1 VPKDRKS
8 APAAPAEPS
17 RDALQL
23 FHPAVRDWFTAV
35 FAAPTRPQ
43 ITGWPAIARGEST
56 LILAPTGTG
65 KTLAAFLWCINRIMF
80 SPVPAQPQRCRV
92 LYISP
97 IKALAVDV
105 ERNLRAPLVGIAQ
118 AAQRRGAGHHLPSVA
133 IRTGDTPP
141 GERARF
147 QRHPADI
154 LITTPESLYLLLTSN
169 ARDALRSVEVVVID
183 EIHAI
188 VPTKRGSHLAL
199 SIERLEHL
207 VGRPLQRIGLSATQ
221 RPLEEVARFLG
232 GADVAKQKESQ
243 QAADGEAATRDRQKT
258 VAAEDSE
265 SSVGEISPP
274 QAVTETAHHVPEEA
288 LAEFEAP
295 ACAPVYRPIT
305 IVNASEPKR
314 FDLRVEVPVEDM
326 AKLAELDNLPSG
338 PASQA
343 PLRRSIWSAIHPQL
357 LEQIRAHRSTLIFV
371 NSRRLAERI
380 SGAINELAGETLVR
394 AHHGSV
400 AVAQR
405 KEIEDRL
412 KLGTLRGIVATSS
425 LELGIDMGAIDLVLQ
440 IESPPSVA
448 SGMQR
453 VGRAS
458 HNVGATSNAVIF
470 PKFRADL
477 LACAAITRAMYQGQ
491 VESVHYPRNPLD
503 VLAQQ
508 IVAIV
513 SLEEWTVEALFALVR
528 AAAPYAALTRTIFD
542 SVLDMLSGRYPSDE
556 FADLRP
562 RLTWDRLTNKLTSR
576 QGSQRVAIINGGT
589 IPDRGLYG
597 VFLAGAVRGARVG
610 ELDEE
615 MVFESRQGDTII
627 LGASTWRI
635 EEISHN
641 QVLVS
646 PAPGEPGRMPFW
658 KGEAA
663 GRPAEFGR
671 KIGEMTRELV
681 RLPRPVAFAKLVAE
695 HSLDSN
701 AAENLL
707 KYLEEQSA
715 ATARIPSD
723 EDIVIEICR
732 DEMGDRRVC
741 VLTPFGTPIHAPWC
755 MAVTAKLRAER
766 GLEVASMWS
775 DDGFVLRVPD
785 SDETIRSEDLLP
797 APAEFKELVL
807 RQLGSTALFAAKFR
821 EAAGRALL
829 LPKRRPGMRAP
840 LWQQRKRA
848 SDLLAVAAQFSTFPM
863 LLEAYREC
871 LRDVFDLPAAASI
884 LAAIERGAIRVTH
897 VESDKP
903 SPFAASLL
911 FSYVANYIY
920 EGDAPLAERRAQ
932 ALSIDQSQLAELL
945 GDSDLRE
952 LLDAAA
958 LEEVEARLQSLEPEY
973 RARHADGVHDLLLKL
988 GDLSETEIVARSET
1002 PEIAAAI
1009 PELVNAR
1016 RAVRVRVGVGGDAR
1030 YIAVEYASRYRDAL
1044 GTPLP
1049 PGLAEVFLAGSAD
1062 PLREILRR
1070 YARTHGPFTTAEV
1083 ATRYGLA
1090 PAMVETALHA
1100 LHGLGRLREGEF
1112 RPGGTHREWC
1122 DPEVLQ
1128 QIRRKSLARL
1138 RREIEPVEQKT
1149 FTRLAARWQGV
1160 TVRRR
1165 GLDALLDTVE
1175 NLQGAALLASEL
1187 EREILPARI
1196 AEYRHGDLDT
1206 VMASGQV
1213 VWVGVEQVGDRDG
1226 RVALYLTESLPL
1238 LLPPQ
1243 ELRSGVLVD
1252 GGAAQLSEKAV
1263 HILEFLAKNG
1273 ASFFAGI
1280 HAALGGG
1287 FPGETRDALWELV
1300 WSGQI
1305 TNDTFH
1311 PVRDLLRPR
1320 ETKHERG
1327 ANFAGG
1333 TPGSPEFLRR
1343 LRSRTSGG
1351 GPAQG
1356 RWSLIRPATSAGV
1369 RAEAPLVDHVAG
1381 DAPQAAASWPI
1392 TVTQWSA
1399 NMAQQLL
1406 VRHGIVLRET
1416 AIAENIPRGYPT
1428 IYPALKTMEDSG
1440 WVRRGMFVAG
1450 LGAAQFAMPGAVD
1463 MLRSLR
1469 SEPQTA
1475 EVLFL
1480 AATDPANP
1488 YGTLLPWPRKDL
1500 QDSVDGEAAPN
1511 PDREAVD
1518 SGAKKSPIGRKSA
1531 EEIRAFVPSAT
1542 SALSLPAMSRTRG
1555 AGVILI
1561 NGELAAFF
1569 RRMNPAVRVFL
1580 PESEPQLTHFAREL
1594 AKKFAEVAIRRQGR
1608 KTGLLIGSLNE
1619 VVAREHFLAR
1629 FLEEAGFVNTA
1640 LGFQMRRVTPIAM
1653 AEAQDAADTAAREE
1667 AANDNDLDDA
1677 DPKITGTA

>member
-1 VPKDRKS
+1 VPKRNKT
-8 APAAPAEPS
+8 AHEIPANAA
-17 RDALQL
+17 DGLGI
-23 FHPAVRDWFTAV
+23 FHPAVRDWFSAV

-43 ITGWPAIARGEST
+43 LAGWPAIARGQST

-65 KTLAAFLWCINRIMF
+65 KTLAAFLWCIHRLMF
-80 SPVPAQPQRCRV
+80 TAVPTKAERCRV
-92 LYISP
+92 VYISP

-118 AAQRRGAGHHLPSVA
+118 AAQRLGAAFHEPAIS

-141 GERARF
+141 AERARF

-169 ARDALRSVEVVVID
+169 ARDALRSVELVIVD
-183 EIHAI
+183 EIHAL

-207 VGRPLQRIGLSATQ
+207 AGRPLQRIGLSATQ

-232 GADVAKQKESQ
+232 GADL
-243 QAADGEAATRDRQKT
+243 TRQKLPEPET
-258 VAAEDSE
+258 AAKSAKTK
-265 SSVGEISPP
+265 SSSTP
-274 QAVTETAHHVPEEA
+274 TETSGDNGDAPRLSEVPEEA
-288 LAEFEAP
+288 LTEFESSAF
-295 ACAPVYRPIT
+295 APVYRPIT
-305 IVNASEPKR
+305 IVDASAPKQLE
-314 FDLRVEVPVEDM
+314 LRVEVPVEDM
-326 AKLAELDNLPSG
+326 AKLHELDDLPSG
-338 PASQA
+338 PASQG
-343 PLRRSIWSAIHPQL
+343 PVRRSIWSAIHPQL
-357 LEQIRAHRSTLIFV
+357 LEEIRKHRSTLIFV

-380 SGAINELAGETLVR
+380 AGAINELAGETLVR

-412 KLGTLRGIVATSS
+412 KLGTLRAIVATSS
-425 LELGIDMGAIDLVLQ
+425 LELGIDMGAIDLVIQ

-458 HNVGATSNAVIF
+458 HNVGAISNAIVF

-477 LACAAITRAMYQGQ
+477 VACAAITRAMYQGQ
-491 VESVHYPRNPLD
+491 VEAVHYPRNPLD

-513 SLEEWTVEALFALVR
+513 ALEDWTVENLFDLLR
-528 AAAPYAALTRTIFD
+528 SAAPYAALTRSIFD

-556 FADLRP
+556 FAELRP
-562 RLTWDRLTNKLTSR
+562 RLTWDRVKNKLTTR
-576 QGSQRVAIINGGT
+576 QGSQRMAIINGGT

-597 VFLAGAVRGARVG
+597 VFLAGATRGARVG

-615 MVFESRQGDTII
+615 MVFESRLGDTII

-641 QVLVS
+641 QVVVS

-671 KIGEMTRELV
+671 NIGEMTRELL
-681 RLPRPVAFAKLVAE
+681 RLPRPVAFTKLVEE

-707 KYLEEQSA
+707 KYLEDQRA
-715 ATARIPSD
+715 ATGRIPSD

-741 VLTPFGTPIHAPWC
+741 VLTPFGRPIHAPWC

-766 GLEVASMWS
+766 GLEVESLWS

-797 APAEFKELVL
+797 TPAEFKDLVL
-807 RQLGSTALFAAKFR
+807 RQLGSTSLFAAKFR

-829 LPKRRPGMRAP
+829 LPKRRPGLRAP

-848 SDLLAVAAQFSTFPM
+848 ADLLAVAARYSTFPI

-871 LRDVFDLPAAASI
+871 IRDVFDLPAAAAI
-884 LAAIERGAIRVTH
+884 LAAIQRGAIRVTH

-920 EGDAPLAERRAQ
+920 DGDAPLAERRAQ
-932 ALSIDQSQLAELL
+932 ALSIDQSQLEELL

-952 LLDAAA
+952 LLDATA
-958 LEEVEARLQSLEPEY
+958 LDEIEARLQSLEPEY

-988 GDLSETEIVARSET
+988 GDLSDAEIVARSET
-1002 PEIAAAI
+1002 PEIAATI
-1009 PELVNAR
+1009 HELTSSR
-1016 RAVRVRVGVGGDAR
+1016 RAVRLRIGGDAR
-1030 YIAVEYASRYRDAL
+1030 FIPVEYAARYRDAL

-1049 PGLAEVFLAGSAD
+1049 PGLAEAFLGKSED

-1070 YARTHGPFTTAEV
+1070 YARTHGPFTTADFAV
-1083 ATRYGLA
+1083 RYALS
-1090 PAMVETALHA
+1090 PASVETALRV
-1100 LHGLGRLREGEF
+1100 LHGLGKLLEGEF

-1138 RREIEPVEQKT
+1138 RREIEPVEQRT
-1149 FTRLAARWQGV
+1149 FARLTARWQGV
-1160 TVRRR
+1160 SVRRR
-1165 GLDALLDTVE
+1165 GLEALLDTVE

-1196 AEYRHGDLDT
+1196 ADYRYSDLDT

-1213 VWVGVEQVGDRDG
+1213 VWVGVEQIGDRDG
-1226 RVALYLTESLPL
+1226 RVALYLAESLPL

-1243 ELRSGVLVD
+1243 ELLGEP
-1252 GGAAQLSEKAV
+1252 APPSEKAAQ
-1263 HILEFLAKNG
+1263 ILEFLGKNG
-1273 ASFFAGI
+1273 ASFFSGI

-1287 FPGETRDALWELV
+1287 FPGEVRDALWELA
-1300 WSGQI
+1300 WSGRI

-1311 PVRDLLRPR
+1311 PLRDLLRPR
-1320 ETKHERG
+1320 ESRHERG
-1327 ANFAGG
+1327 TTLDGG
-1333 TPGSPEFLRR
+1333 VPGSPDFVRR
-1343 LRSRTSGG
+1343 LRSRTAGG

-1356 RWSLIRPATSAGV
+1356 RWSLIRQPTSLLTGTLSPENT
-1369 RAEAPLVDHVAG
+1369 R
-1381 DAPQAAASWPI
+1381 PI
-1392 TVTQWSA
+1392 GVTQWSA
-1399 NMAQQLL
+1399 NIAQQLL

-1416 AIAENIPRGYPT
+1416 AIAENIPRGYPA

-1450 LGAAQFAMPGAVD
+1450 LGAAQFAMPSAVD

-1469 SEPQTA
+1469 SEPQTP

-1488 YGTLLPWPRKDL
+1488 YGALLPWPRE
-1500 QDSVDGEAAPN
+1500 DSADASVETSGPDTAAMT
-1511 PDREAVD
+1511 AGD
-1518 SGAKKSPIGRKSA
+1518 STGISA
-1531 EEIRAFVPSAT
+1531 GTKFVAT
-1542 SALSLPAMSRTRG
+1542 SAMSAMKTAAEVRGLVSGSAGSSVSLPAMSRTRG

-1561 NGELAAFF
+1561 NGGLIAFF
-1569 RRMNPAVRVFL
+1569 RRQNPAIRVFL
-1580 PESEPQLTHFAREL
+1580 PEPEPERTRFAREL
-1594 AKKFAEVAIRRQGR
+1594 GKKLAEVAIRRQGR
-1608 KTGLLIGSLNE
+1608 KTGLLIGSIDDIP
-1619 VVAREHFLAR
+1619 AREHFMAR
-1629 FLEEAGFVNTA
+1629 FLEEAGFVSTA
-1640 LGFQMRRVTPIAM
+1640 LGFQMRRVTPLAVN
-1653 AEAQDAADTAAREE
+1653 ANGGKEAADASAS
-1667 AANDNDLDDA
+1667 DA
-1677 DPKITGTA
+1677 DTDENDPDLAEMA

>member
-1 VPKDRKS
+1 MNDRQKPVPES
-8 APAAPAEPS
+8 APS
-17 RDALQL
+17 GSSALEL
-23 FHPAVRDWFTAV
+23 FHPAVRDWFEAV
-35 FAAPTRPQ
+35 FSAPTRPQ
-43 ITGWPAIARGEST
+43 VAGWPAIARGEST

-80 SPVPAQPQRCRV
+80 TPVPAEGQRCRV
-92 LYISP
+92 VYISP

-105 ERNLRAPLVGIAQ
+105 ERNLQAPLVGIAQ
-118 AAQRRGAGHHLPSVA
+118 AAQRRNAEFHQPAIS

-141 GERARF
+141 SERARF

-169 ARDALRSVEVVVID
+169 AREALRSVEVVVID

-199 SIERLEHL
+199 SIERLEQL
-207 VGRPLQRIGLSATQ
+207 AGRQLQRIGLSATQ

-232 GADVAKQKESQ
+232 GADLAKRKSLQ
-243 QAADGEAATRDRQKT
+243 DDATDY
-258 VAAEDSE
+258 AAEDGHPKRAAQENVNSKSASSSME
-265 SSVGEISPP
+265 SSEANSVGLRG
-274 QAVTETAHHVPEEA
+274 ADVPEEA
-288 LAEFEAP
+288 LSEFESAAFVP
-295 ACAPVYRPIT
+295 AYRSIT
-305 IVNASEPKR
+305 IVDAGEPKR
-314 FDLRVEVPVEDM
+314 LELRVEVPVEDM
-326 AKLAELDNLPSG
+326 AKLAEVEELPSG
-338 PASQA
+338 PASQG
-343 PLRRSIWSAIHPQL
+343 PVRRSIWSAIHPKL

-425 LELGIDMGAIDLVLQ
+425 LELGIDMGAIDLVIQ

-458 HNVGATSNAVIF
+458 HNVGATSSAIIF

-477 LACAAITRAMYQGQ
+477 VACAAITRAMYQGL

-508 IVAIV
+508 IVAMV
-513 SLEEWTVEALFALVR
+513 SLEDWNVEPLFDLVR
-528 AAAPYAALTRTIFD
+528 CAAPYAALTRSIFD

-562 RLTWDRLTNKLTSR
+562 RLTWDRIKNRLASR

-597 VFLAGAVRGARVG
+597 VFLAGASRGARVG

-641 QVLVS
+641 QVIVS

-681 RLPRPVAFAKLVAE
+681 RLPRPVAFAKLVEE
-695 HSLDSN
+695 HSLDAN

-707 KYLEEQSA
+707 KYLEDQA
-715 ATARIPSD
+715 ATTTRIPND
-723 EDIVIEICR
+723 EDIVIEICT

-766 GLEVASMWS
+766 GLEVESMWS

-785 SDETIRSEDLLP
+785 SDENISSEDLLP
-797 APAEFKELVL
+797 TPAEFKELVL
-807 RQLGSTALFAAKFR
+807 RQLGSTSLFAAKFR

-829 LPKRRPGMRAP
+829 LPKRRAGMRAP

-848 SDLLAVAAQFSTFPM
+848 ADLLAVAAQFSTFPM

-871 LRDVFDLPAAASI
+871 IRDVFDLPAAASI
-884 LAAIERGAIRVTH
+884 LAAIQRGAIRVTH
-897 VESDKP
+897 VTSTKP

-932 ALSIDQSQLAELL
+932 ALSIDQSQLEELL
-945 GDSDLRE
+945 GDNDLRE

-958 LEEVEARLQSLEPEY
+958 LDEVEARLQSLEPEY
-973 RARHADGVHDLLLKL
+973 RARHRDGVHDLLLKL
-988 GDLSETEIVARSET
+988 GDLSESEVALRSET
-1002 PEIAAAI
+1002 PEVAASI
-1009 PELVNAR
+1009 SELTDTR
-1016 RAVRVRVGVGGDAR
+1016 RAVRVRIAGDTR
-1030 YIAVEYASRYRDAL
+1030 YIPVEYASRYRDAL

-1049 PGLAEVFLAGSAD
+1049 PGLAEVFLGKSED
-1062 PLREILRR
+1062 PQREILRR
-1070 YARTHGPFTTAEV
+1070 YARTHGPFTTADVV
-1083 ATRYGLA
+1083 ARYGLPSA
-1090 PAMVETALHA
+1090 KTETALRA
-1100 LHGLGRLREGEF
+1100 LHGLGKLLEGEF
-1112 RPGGTHREWC
+1112 RPGGKHREWC

-1138 RREIEPVEQKT
+1138 RREIEPVEQRI
-1149 FTRLAARWQGV
+1149 FARLTARWQGV
-1160 TVRRR
+1160 SVRRR
-1165 GLDALLDTVE
+1165 GLEALLDTVE

-1196 AEYRHGDLDT
+1196 LDYHYGDLDT
-1206 VMASGQV
+1206 VLASGQV
-1213 VWVGVEQVGDRDG
+1213 VWVGVEQIGDRDG
-1226 RVALYLTESLPL
+1226 RVALYLSESLPL

-1243 ELRSGVLVD
+1243 ELRGEIV
-1252 GGAAQLSEKAV
+1252 LSEKAAK
-1263 HILEFLAKNG
+1263 ILEFLAKCG
-1273 ASFFAGI
+1273 ASFFAAI
-1280 HAALGGG
+1280 HSAVGGG
-1287 FPGETRDALWELV
+1287 FPGETRNGLWELA
-1300 WSGQI
+1300 WSGEI

-1311 PVRDLLRPR
+1311 PLRDLLRPR
-1320 ETKHERG
+1320 ETKNERG
-1327 ANFAGG
+1327 ATFDGG

-1343 LRSRTSGG
+1343 LRSRTAGG

-1356 RWSLIRPATSAGV
+1356 RWSLV
-1369 RAEAPLVDHVAG
+1369 RQQIS
-1381 DAPQAAASWPI
+1381 QAAPESSSI
-1392 TVTQWSA
+1392 SVTQWSA
-1399 NMAQQLL
+1399 NVAQQLL

-1428 IYPALKTMEDSG
+1428 LYPALKTMEDNG

-1450 LGAAQFAMPGAVD
+1450 LGAAQFAMPSAID

-1469 SEPQTA
+1469 AEPQPREA
-1475 EVLFL
+1475 LFL

-1488 YGTLLPWPRKDL
+1488 YGSLLPWPRKDSDESGEIPAAANDVDVL
-1500 QDSVDGEAAPN
+1500 DSAAATE
-1511 PDREAVD
+1511 RVAH
-1518 SGAKKSPIGRKSA
+1518 SAKTPRIGKKTAADVRGVVNSLN
-1531 EEIRAFVPSAT
+1531 AF
-1542 SALSLPAMSRTRG
+1542 SLPSMARTRG

-1569 RRMNPAVRVFL
+1569 RRQNPAIRVFL
-1580 PESEPQLTHFAREL
+1580 PESEPELTHFAREL
-1594 AKKFAEVAIRRQGR
+1594 CKKLAEVALHRQGR
-1608 KTGLLIGSLNE
+1608 RTGLLIERIND
-1619 VVAREHFLAR
+1619 VVAREHYLAR
-1629 FLEEAGFVNTA
+1629 FLEESGFVNTA
-1640 LGFQMRRVTPIAM
+1640 LGFQMRRVTLIA
-1653 AEAQDAADTAAREE
+1653 T
-1667 AANDNDLDDA
+1667 ANDVSTELGDGANDDNEADEIDA
-1677 DPKITGTA
+1677 KMKETR

>member
-1 VPKDRKS
+1 MPKNTK
-8 APAAPAEPS
+8 PAFTEQSS
-17 RDALQL
+17 RALDF
-23 FHPAVRDWFTAV
+23 FHPAVRDWFESV

-43 ITGWPAIARGEST
+43 SAGWPAIARNEST

-80 SPVPAQPQRCRV
+80 SAVPAKSARCRV
-92 LYISP
+92 VYISP
-97 IKALAVDV
+97 IKALALDV
-105 ERNLRAPLVGIAQ
+105 ERNLRAPLVGIAH
-118 AAQRRGAGHHLPSVA
+118 AAQRRGTEFHQPTVF
-133 IRTGDTPP
+133 IRTGDTQLK
-141 GERARF
+141 ERAHF

-169 ARDALRSVEVVVID
+169 ARDSLRAVEVVVID

-207 VGRPLQRIGLSATQ
+207 VGRPLQRIALSATQ

-232 GADVAKQKESQ
+232 GAKRSRGESNSGRNTPAKT
-243 QAADGEAATRDRQKT
+243 AGGTGTTRDSTEPHEVNESEQP
-258 VAAEDSE
+258 ANAMAED
-265 SSVGEISPP
+265 
-274 QAVTETAHHVPEEA
+274 A
-288 LAEFEAP
+288 LSEFESAT
-295 ACAPVYRPIT
+295 AMPVYRPVT
-305 IVNASEPKR
+305 IVDASEPKR
-314 FDLRVEVPVEDM
+314 LDLRVEVPVEDM
-326 AKLAELDNLPSG
+326 ARLAELDELPSG
-338 PASQA
+338 PASQG
-343 PLRRSIWSAIHPQL
+343 PVRRSIWSAIHPKL
-357 LEQIRAHRSTLIFV
+357 LEQIRAHHSTLIFV

-380 SGAINELAGETLVR
+380 SGAVNELAGETLVR

-405 KEIEDRL
+405 QEIEDRL

-425 LELGIDMGAIDLVLQ
+425 LELGIDMGAIDLVIQ

-453 VGRAS
+453 VGRAN
-458 HNVGATSNAVIF
+458 HNVGDTSTAVIF
-470 PKFRADL
+470 PKYRADL
-477 LACAAITRAMYQGQ
+477 VACAAITRAMYQGQ

-508 IVAIV
+508 IVAMV
-513 SLEEWTVEALFALVR
+513 SIEDWAVEILFELIR
-528 AAAPYAALTRTIFD
+528 CAAPYAGLTRPIFD

-562 RLTWDRLTNKLTSR
+562 RITWDRVANRLMSR

-597 VFLAGAVRGARVG
+597 VFLAGAAKGARVG

-641 QVLVS
+641 QVIVS
-646 PAPGEPGRMPFW
+646 PAPGEPGKMPFW
-658 KGEAA
+658 HGDTA

-671 KIGEMTRELV
+671 QIGEMTRELLA
-681 RLPRPVAFAKLVAE
+681 LPRPVAFTKLVEE

-707 KYLEEQSA
+707 KYLEDQAA
-715 ATARIPSD
+715 ATTRIPSD
-723 EDIVIEICR
+723 QDILIEVCS
-732 DEMGDRRVC
+732 DEIGDRRVC
-741 VLTPFGTPIHAPWC
+741 VLTPFGSAVHAPWC
-755 MAVTAKLRAER
+755 TAVTAKLRAER
-766 GLEVASMWS
+766 RLEVESMWS

-785 SDETIRSEDLLP
+785 SDENIRSEDLLP
-797 APAEFKELVL
+797 TPAEFKDLVL
-807 RQLGSTALFAAKFR
+807 RQLGSTSLFAAKFR

-829 LPKRRPGMRAP
+829 LPKRRPGLRAP

-848 SDLLAVAAQFSTFPM
+848 ADLLAVASQFPSFPM
-863 LLEAYREC
+863 LLESYREC
-871 LRDVFDLPAAASI
+871 IRDVFDLSAAANI
-884 LAAIERGAIRVTH
+884 LADIQRGAIRVTH
-897 VESDKP
+897 VESDRP

-932 ALSIDQSQLAELL
+932 ALSIDQSQLEELL

-952 LLDAAA
+952 LLEASA
-958 LEEVEARLQSLEPEY
+958 LDEVEARLQSLEPGY

-988 GDLSETEIVARSET
+988 GDLSEQETMQRSET
-1002 PEIAAAI
+1002 PEIAATLS
-1009 PELVNAR
+1009 ELVGSR
-1016 RAVRVRVGVGGDAR
+1016 RAVRVRIAGDTR
-1030 YIAVEYASRYRDAL
+1030 YIPLEYASRYRDGL

-1049 PGLAEVFLAGSAD
+1049 PGLADVFLVKSED

-1070 YARTHGPFTTAEV
+1070 YARTHGPFTTAELV
-1083 ATRYGLA
+1083 TRYGL
-1090 PAMVETALHA
+1090 PAATADTALRA
-1100 LHGLGRLREGEF
+1100 LHRLGKLLEGEF
-1112 RPGGTHREWC
+1112 RPGGSHREWC

-1138 RREIEPVEQKT
+1138 RREIEPVEQRT
-1149 FTRLAARWQGV
+1149 FARLTARWQGV
-1160 TVRRR
+1160 SVRRR
-1165 GLDALLDTVE
+1165 GLEALLDTVE
-1175 NLQGAALLASEL
+1175 SLQGAALLASEL

-1196 AEYRHGDLDT
+1196 AGYRHEDLDS

-1213 VWVGVEQVGDRDG
+1213 VWVGLEQVGDRDG
-1226 RVALYLTESLPL
+1226 RVALYLAESLPL
-1238 LLPPQ
+1238 LLPPE
-1243 ELRSGVLVD
+1243 ELCVEVAPS
-1252 GGAAQLSEKAV
+1252 SEKAKR
-1263 HILEFLAKNG
+1263 ILEFLVRGG
-1273 ASFFAGI
+1273 ASFFSAI

-1300 WSGQI
+1300 WSGKI

-1311 PVRDLLRPR
+1311 PVRDLVRPR
-1320 ETKHERG
+1320 ESRHDRRTASG
-1327 ANFAGG
+1327 DGP
-1333 TPGSPEFLRR
+1333 PGSAEFLRR
-1343 LRSRTSGG
+1343 LRSRTAGG

-1356 RWSLIRPATSAGV
+1356 RWSLV
-1369 RAEAPLVDHVAG
+1369 QQHVAT
-1381 DAPQAAASWPI
+1381 PL

-1399 NMAQQLL
+1399 NIAQQLL
-1406 VRHGIVLRET
+1406 VRHGMVLRET
-1416 AIAENIPRGYPT
+1416 AVAENIPRGYPT

-1450 LGAAQFAMPGAVD
+1450 LGAAQFAMPNAVD
-1463 MLRSLR
+1463 LLRSLR
-1469 SEPQTA
+1469 AEPQTP

-1488 YGTLLPWPRKDL
+1488 YGTLLPWPHQELHQSRNA
-1500 QDSVDGEAAPN
+1500 E
-1511 PDREAVD
+1511 
-1518 SGAKKSPIGRKSA
+1518 SGSTVANSA
-1531 EEIRAFVPSAT
+1531 S
-1542 SALSLPAMSRTRG
+1542 SLSLPAMSRTRG

-1561 NGELAAFF
+1561 NGSLAAFF
-1569 RRMNPAVRVFL
+1569 RRQNPAVRVFL
-1580 PESEPQLTHFAREL
+1580 PESEPEQTQYAREL
-1594 AKKFAEVAIRRQGR
+1594 GTMFAEIAIRRQGR
-1608 KTGLLIGSLNE
+1608 KTGLLIGSINDIP
-1619 VVAREHFLAR
+1619 AREHLLAR
-1629 FLEEAGFVNTA
+1629 FLEDAGFVNTV
-1640 LGFQMRRVTPIAM
+1640 LGFQMRRVTPVEM
-1653 AEAQDAADTAAREE
+1653 PSDESK
-1667 AANDNDLDDA
+1667 AANDAANNNDDIDS
-1677 DPKITGTA
+1677 DIVGTA

>member
-1 VPKDRKS
+1 VS
-8 APAAPAEPS
+8 NSLE
-17 RDALQL
+17 L

-43 ITGWPAIARGEST
+43 FTGWPAIAHNEST

-80 SPVPAQPQRCRV
+80 TPPPTEAQRCRV

-118 AAQRRGAGHHLPSVA
+118 AAQRLGAEFHPPTIS

-141 GERARF
+141 VERARF

-154 LITTPESLYLLLTSN
+154 LITTPESLYFLLTSN
-169 ARDALRSVEVVVID
+169 AREALRSVEVVVID

-207 VGRPLQRIGLSATQ
+207 VRRPLQRIGLSATQ

-232 GADVAKQKESQ
+232 GADLSVQKSSPAAMAAKQKAKEKSAIAGPPVSVTDEAEPSQ
-243 QAADGEAATRDRQKT
+243 
-258 VAAEDSE
+258 SE
-265 SSVGEISPP
+265 
-274 QAVTETAHHVPEEA
+274 VPEEA
-288 LAEFEAP
+288 LSEFESA
-295 ACAPVYRPIT
+295 AFAPVYRPIT
-305 IVNASEPKR
+305 IIDASEPKR
-314 FDLRVEVPVEDM
+314 LDLRVEVPVEDM
-326 AKLAELDNLPSG
+326 AKLHELDDLPSG
-338 PASQA
+338 PASQR
-343 PLRRSIWSAIHPQL
+343 PVRRSIWSAIHPKL

-380 SGAINELAGETLVR
+380 SGAINELAGEILVR

-425 LELGIDMGAIDLVLQ
+425 LELGIDMGAIDLVIQ

-458 HNVGATSNAVIF
+458 HNVGATSNAIIY

-477 LACAAITRAMYQGQ
+477 VACAAITRAMYLGQ

-513 SLEEWTVEALFALVR
+513 SLEDWAVENLFDLIR
-528 AAAPYAALTRTIFD
+528 RSAPYAALTRSIFD

-562 RLTWDRLTNKLTSR
+562 RLTWDRVGNKLTSR

-597 VFLAGAVRGARVG
+597 VFLAGASRGARVG

-641 QVLVS
+641 QVIVS

-681 RLPRPVAFAKLVAE
+681 RLPRPVAFTKLVEE
-695 HSLDSN
+695 HSLDAN

-707 KYLEEQSA
+707 KYLEDQAA
-715 ATARIPSD
+715 ATGRIPSD
-723 EDIVIEICR
+723 EDVVIEICR

-766 GLEVASMWS
+766 GLEVESMWS

-785 SDETIRSEDLLP
+785 SDKIIRPEELLP
-797 APAEFKELVL
+797 TPAEFKDLVL
-807 RQLGSTALFAAKFR
+807 RQLGSTSLFAAKFR

-848 SDLLAVAAQFSTFPM
+848 ADLLAVASQFSTFPM

-871 LRDVFDLPAAASI
+871 VRDVFDLPAAANI
-884 LAAIERGAIRVTH
+884 LAAIQRGTIRVSH

-932 ALSIDQSQLAELL
+932 ALSIDQSQLEELL

-958 LEEVEARLQSLEPEY
+958 LDEVEARLQSLEPEY
-973 RARHADGVHDLLLKL
+973 RARHVDGVHDLLLKL
-988 GDLSETEIVARSET
+988 GDLSESEIVARSET
-1002 PEIAAAI
+1002 PEIATTINDLA
-1009 PELVNAR
+1009 NSR
-1016 RAVRVRVGVGGDAR
+1016 RAVRARIAGDFR

-1049 PGLAEVFLAGSAD
+1049 PGLAEVFLGKSEG

-1070 YARTHGPFTTAEV
+1070 YARTHGPFTTADV
-1083 ATRYGLA
+1083 AARYGL
-1090 PAMVETALHA
+1090 PTATVAAALRA
-1100 LHGLGRLREGEF
+1100 LHGIGKLLEGEF

-1138 RREIEPVEQKT
+1138 RREIEPVEQRT
-1149 FTRLAARWQGV
+1149 FARLAARWQGV
-1160 TVRRR
+1160 AVRRR

-1175 NLQGAALLASEL
+1175 NLQGAAVLASEL

-1196 AEYRHGDLDT
+1196 ADYHHGDLDT
-1206 VMASGQV
+1206 VIASGQV
-1213 VWVGVEQVGDRDG
+1213 VWVGVEQIGDRDG

-1243 ELRSGVLVD
+1243 ELRGE
-1252 GGAAQLSEKAV
+1252 GTTPSEKASQ
-1263 HILEFLAKNG
+1263 ILEFLGKSG

-1287 FPGETRDALWELV
+1287 FPTETRDALWELV

-1311 PVRDLLRPR
+1311 PLRDLLRPR

-1327 ANFAGG
+1327 ATFGG
-1333 TPGSPEFLRR
+1333 GAPGSPEFLRR
-1343 LRSRTSGG
+1343 LRSRTAGG

-1356 RWSLIRPATSAGV
+1356 RWSLIRQHVSSEPGSA
-1369 RAEAPLVDHVAG
+1369 A
-1381 DAPQAAASWPI
+1381 PI

-1399 NMAQQLL
+1399 NIAQQLL

-1428 IYPALKTMEDSG
+1428 IYPALKTMEDRG

-1450 LGAAQFAMPGAVD
+1450 LGAAQFAMPSAVD

-1469 SEPQTA
+1469 SEPQTP

-1488 YGTLLPWPRKDL
+1488 YGTLLPWPRKDFDQAETPGL
-1500 QDSVDGEAAPN
+1500 ATEASNSPTDVRSTA
-1511 PDREAVD
+1511 RAVANIA
-1518 SGAKKSPIGRKSA
+1518 SASKKTGAEVRGL
-1531 EEIRAFVPSAT
+1531 AT
-1542 SALSLPAMSRTRG
+1542 AASSNSISLPSISRTRG

-1580 PESEPQLTHFAREL
+1580 PESEPELTHFARKLSE
-1594 AKKFAEVAIRRQGR
+1594 KFAEVAIRRQGR
-1608 KTGLLIGSLNE
+1608 KTGLLIGSIND
-1619 VVAREHFLAR
+1619 VVAREHFLAL
-1629 FLEEAGFVNTA
+1629 FLEEAGFVNTTW
-1640 LGFQMRRVTPIAM
+1640 GFQMRRVTPIAM
-1653 AEAQDAADTAAREE
+1653 ASDAAKE
-1667 AANDNDLDDA
+1667 AADGASADNDAEEIDA
-1677 DPKITGTA
+1677 EITGTA